1 MDIYSD
7 ELTKK
12 EKQIYKAIIF
22 QGCNYKELAEK
33 FKLER
38 TTIATHLDSICQK
51 KQIYGLNRLHSLS
64 AQFWGEIME
73 KWNCDKCKFKKGGV
87 CSCLKSYFYGD
98 AVNSGMICAKFK
110 EKDKEEQQ

>member
-22 QGCNYKELAEK
+22 QGCDYKELAEK
-33 FKLER
+33 FNLKR

-73 KWNCDKCKFKKGGV
+73 KWNCDKCKFKKDGA

-98 AVNSGMICAKFK
+98 AVNDGMLCPKFK
-110 EKDKEEQQ
+110 IKEKEEQQ